1 MSRLFFLTLIAAC
14 IAASTLVSAQS
25 PTPKLIGTWVSV
37 KGEVGHWSGTLK
49 DFGTQTGTL
58 VVEEQKGGVFRGTMT
73 YHNEKDG
80 PKFEG
85 KSGIHHVQSEK
96 ILGVIDWDGKSV
108 VWVDHDDETVH
119 RARIVNDSTM
129 QVIAY
134 EPGAHAV
141 VNRMIMIRK

>member
-1 MSRLFFLTLIAAC
+1 MRQLFLQTLI
-14 IAASTLVSAQS
+14 IAWIGLTPIASAQS
-25 PTPKLIGTWVSV
+25 DTPRLVGTWVSV
-37 KGEVGHWSGTLK
+37 TGEVGHWSGTLK
-49 DFGTQTGTL
+49 PFGKQTGRL
-58 VVEEQKGGVFRGTMT
+58 VVEEQLGGVFRGTMT

-85 KSGIHHVQSEK
+85 KEGVRYVLTEPVF
-96 ILGVIDWDGKSV
+96 GVIDWDGKTI

-119 RARIVNDSTM
+119 RAKLVNESTM

-134 EPGAHAV
+134 EPGPYAV

>member
-1 MSRLFFLTLIAAC
+1 MVRLIFLTLIVAC
-14 IAASTLVSAQS
+14 IGISTPVSAQS
-25 PTPKLIGTWVSV
+25 STPNLVGTWVSV
-37 KGEVGHWSGTLK
+37 TGEVGHWSGTLK
-49 DFGTQTGTL
+49 RFGKQTGRL
-58 VVEEQKGGVFRGTMT
+58 VVEEQLGGVFRGTMT

-85 KSGIHHVQSEK
+85 KE
-96 ILGVIDWDGKSV
+96 GVRYVLVEPVFGVVDWDGKTI

-119 RARIVNDSTM
+119 RAKLVNESTM

-134 EPGAHAV
+134 EAGPYAV